1 MKSGTRKF
9 KVFLLTAGAIVIAA
23 AAVLWPRVVFW
34 HSKQQAF
41 NNLSRLDTA
50 QRSAWRAKLAPDV
63 RHIPVAGDQGEAIA
77 VRLNGWVFTLPKD
90 RYRPSADANG
100 TRLLE
105 AGKLAVKFDSVR
117 SMTPD
122 FAANIS
128 PTNKEVIK
136 YFREVDPYQ
145 ILLDAFNSTPR
156 DIENSS
162 TPAELQKSL
171 YLLLV
176 RTALQPSGADRLWQ
190 RIEVRGRAGFL
201 SGDETCKAI
210 VASIYLPQTKQF
222 AELVIKPREGAAM
235 DDIYN
240 CLADLDIQRD
250 PNAAVR
256 SASDILPWP
265 TLPFGQTQ
273 PAKR

>member
-9 KVFLLTAGAIVIAA
+9 KVFLLIAGATIIAA
-23 AAVLWPRVVFW
+23 TAIIWPRVTFW

-90 RYRPSADANG
+90 RYHPSGDANG

-105 AGKLAVKFDSVR
+105 ADKLALRFDSVR
-117 SMTPD
+117 ARTPD
-122 FAANIS
+122 FAAEIS

-156 DIENSS
+156 DIENAS
-162 TPAELQKSL
+162 TPAQLQKSL

-190 RIEVRGRAGFL
+190 QIEVRDRAGFL
-201 SGDETCKAI
+201 SGDETCKAV

-222 AELVIKPREGAAM
+222 AELVIEPREGAVMA
-235 DDIYN
+235 DIYN

-250 PNAAVR
+250 PNATVR
-256 SASDILPWP
+256 PATGEFPWP
-265 TLPFGQTQ
+265 KFP
-273 PAKR
+273 